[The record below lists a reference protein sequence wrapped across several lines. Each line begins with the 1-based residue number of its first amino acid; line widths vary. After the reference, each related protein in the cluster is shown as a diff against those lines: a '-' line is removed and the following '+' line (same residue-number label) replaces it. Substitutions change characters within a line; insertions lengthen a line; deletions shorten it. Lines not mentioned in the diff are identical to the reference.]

1 MHALIQQLVAQ
12 KPVITDGAW
21 GTELQRQG
29 LDPGESPDHWNL
41 KHPECVEAV
50 ARAYVEAGSRIILTN
65 TFQANRIV
73 LQRHGLAG
81 RMEEINRAGVEI
93 SRRAAE
99 GRAYVFASLGPSG
112 KLLVSGEVSDPEL
125 QEVFAEQAKALARAK
140 PDALVI
146 ETMSDVEEAKLA
158 VSSCRQ
164 TGLPVVA
171 CMAFDSGKTKDR
183 TMMGTT
189 PEEAAT
195 ALAAAGADVIGA
207 NCGQG
212 PEHYLSLAKRL
223 TNATDRP
230 LWIKPNAGSPELA
243 GDGTVYPTTP
253 SRFAEAAPGIIRAG
267 VTFLGGCCGT
277 GPEFVRALCGILA
290 RYSDSSCA

>member
-29 LDPGESPDHWNL
+29 LDPGESPDNWNL
-41 KHPECVEAV
+41 KHPERVEAV

-73 LQRHGLAG
+73 LQRHGLAE
-81 RMEEINRAGVEI
+81 RLEEINQVGVEI

-112 KLLVSGEVSDPEL
+112 KLLVSGEVSESEL
-125 QEVFAEQAKALARAK
+125 LEVFAEQAEALARAK

-158 VSSCRQ
+158 VLSCRQ

-171 CMAFDSGKTKDR
+171 CMAFDSGKNKDR

-189 PEEAAT
+189 PEQAAA
-195 ALAAAGADVIGA
+195 ALDAAGADVIGA

-212 PEHYLSLAKRL
+212 IEYYLPLAKRL
-223 TNATDRP
+223 RAATDRP
-230 LWIKPNAGSPELA
+230 LWINANAGSPELTD
-243 GDGTVYPTTP
+243 DGTVYCTTP
-253 SRFAEAAPGIIRAG
+253 SQFAEAAPGIIDAG
-267 VTFLGGCCGT
+267 VTFIGGCCGT
-277 GPEFVRALCGILA
+277 GPEFIRALCGILA
-290 RYSDSSCA
+290 RHSDSPCA